1 MNESACTESNGT
13 GVEREILRYAKK
25 VSMEHQNLSVT
36 ATVALAKEAV
46 TSLSTVVAA
55 SEKEERAKPSSPTK
69 LEASVTTLKSLSPDE
84 VKDRTGFTNIVHLLQ
99 PSVSVKE
106 SFSTMN
112 MNCLMTVVQKVI
124 DS

>member
-1 MNESACTESNGT
+1 
-13 GVEREILRYAKK
+13 
-25 VSMEHQNLSVT
+25 MEHQNLSVT
-36 ATVALAKEAV
+36 ASVALAKEAV

-55 SEKEERAKPSSPTK
+55 SEKDEERAKPASPTK

>member
-1 MNESACTESNGT
+1 
-13 GVEREILRYAKK
+13 
-25 VSMEHQNLSVT
+25 MEHQNLSVT
-36 ATVALAKEAV
+36 ASVALAI
-46 TSLSTVVAA
+46 SLSTVVAA
-55 SEKEERAKPSSPTK
+55 SEKDEERAKPASPTK

-124 DS
+124 EYWNI